1 MKIIQFQKSSHRT
14 TYFKGKYQ
22 GQDQGWVSLLQG
34 EGKKTLKTI
43 SKIDTKATDVTMDL
57 NDNASNTG

>member
-14 TYFKGKYQ
+14 NYFKGKYQ
-22 GQDQGWVSLLQG
+22 GQDQVWVSLLQG